1 MQSNAL
7 QYEKVYDRKRN
18 RVRGLWLREG
28 VYYAQFGQPV
38 GRARLTGAQTVPE
51 AETARQVL
59 KKRISSGDYPPKKT
73 STATAPAEQT
83 TTVDHSIN
91 AAIVGYRHE
100 RKHLAG
106 LDIKTHNREDS
117 GLNKWSEYCGKDDID
132 TVDSKKLKDFA
143 VWSRKQRMR
152 ACWTRELP

>member
-1 MQSNAL
+1 MQSNAW

-59 KKRISSGDYPPKKT
+59 KKRISGGEYPPKKT
-73 STATAPAEQT
+73 PSATPPTEQT
-83 TTVDHSIN
+83 VTVDHSIN
-91 AAIVGYRHE
+91 TAIAGYSQE
-100 RKHLAG
+100 RKHLAV
-106 LDIKTHNREDS
+106 LDIKTHNGEDG
-117 GLNKWSEYCGKDDID
+117 GLNTWSLYCGKDDIG
-132 TVDSKKLKDFA
+132 TIDSKKLKDFA
-143 VWSRKQRMR
+143 AWRRKQ
-152 ACWTRELP
+152 WLQPG